1 MKTSHLVLGALA
13 TAFSL
18 SAFAQSTVTTQAA
31 RDQANLNA
39 RNNYPVVQFQ
49 ASKTRADVV
58 AELQAAR
65 LGEPL
70 QNTGAKPSVSDSST
84 QGQALDSSLY
94 NGA

>member
-1 MKTSHLVLGALA
+1 MIRLVGQLLTLARQEPGAA
-13 TAFSL
+13 D
-18 SAFAQSTVTTQAA
+18 TQRA
-31 RDQANLNA
+31 
-39 RNNYPVVQFQ
+39 PVALDAV
-49 ASKTRADVV
+49 AADVV

-84 QGQALDSSLY
+84 RGQALDSSLY

>member
-18 SAFAQSTVTTQAA
+18 SAFAQTTVTTQAA

>member
-1 MKTSHLVLGALA
+1 MKTSHLVLGTLA
-13 TAFSL
+13 TVFSL
-18 SAFAQSTVTTQAA
+18 SAFAQSTVTTEAA

-39 RNNYPVVQFQ
+39 GENYPVVQFQ
-49 ASKTRADVV
+49 GSKTRADVV

-65 LGEPL
+65 LGEPM

>member
-1 MKTSHLVLGALA
+1 MKTSHLIIATLA
-13 TAFSL
+13 TAFSV
-18 SAFAQSTVTTQAA
+18 SAFAQSTVTTEAA

-39 RNNYPVVQFQ
+39 HNNYPVVKFQ
-49 ASKTRADVV
+49 SSKTRADVL

-65 LGEPL
+65 LGEPM
-70 QNTGAKPSVSDSST
+70 QNSGAKPSVSDNST

>member
-1 MKTSHLVLGALA
+1 
-13 TAFSL
+13 
-18 SAFAQSTVTTQAA
+18 
-31 RDQANLNA
+31 
-39 RNNYPVVQFQ
+39 
-49 ASKTRADVV
+49 VV